1 MSAPLAVTDALE
13 NVRSEKSHN
22 AVVPE
27 VVGVTEVRFE
37 PPLEYPV
44 PLTSLVVANAVVLA
58 PRLALLVNNASLKV
72 LPVVAVKLCVPTRIS
87 CLKDVHIAVDIAI
100 TVSLKY

>member
-1 MSAPLAVTDALE
+1 MIDALE
-13 NVRSEKSHN
+13 KVRSLKSHS

-58 PRLALLVNNASLKV
+58 PKVALLVNSASLKV
-72 LPVVAVKLCVPTRIS
+72 LPVVAVKL
-87 CLKDVHIAVDIAI
+87 
-100 TVSLKY
+100 